1 MDIARYSIRRSTSS
15 WMLLI
20 LLLVGGVL
28 ALTNIGR
35 LEDPEFTLKKAMVIT
50 AYPGSTAQQVE
61 EEVTYRI
68 ENALQE
74 LGNIDHISSISK
86 PGLSQITIDMKTT
99 LRAHEMPQI
108 WDELR
113 RKVNDVTRQLPP
125 GVQQPMVRDD
135 FADVYGIMLAVTGQ
149 GYSYEDIENYTDFLR
164 RELVL
169 VEGVGKV
176 TVAGEQQE
184 QVIVEISRSKLAN
197 VGIPPQQVINL
208 LQTQNLVSDAGRV
221 LSGEERIRLHTTGEF
236 AAVTDLAN
244 LMISNPGADERILL
258 RDVASVRRDYEE
270 IPSHLVRFNGEPS
283 LWLGI
288 SFADDVNVVEVGQ
301 RVEQRLAELKY
312 AQPIGMQWHYIY
324 NQPAEVDASVQNF
337 LLNLA
342 EAVAIVVIALLLTM
356 GLRSGVLIGGVLLIT
371 VLGSFIFMYL
381 MDIQLQ
387 RVSLGALII
396 ALGML
401 VDNAIVIAEGML
413 VGIRRGLSRIQAA
426 SVIVQQNMWPLLGA
440 TAVAVIAFA
449 PIGLSEDASGEYANS
464 LFWVLFIS
472 LFLSWFTAITLTP
485 FLGNLLYRRDARAL
499 SAKEQPEDDDHV
511 YQHWVFRGYRRL
523 LRRFLRWRKTTMLF
537 MLLLLGIAI
546 AGFTTVK
553 QSFFPPSTTPM
564 LFVDVWYPQG
574 TDIRVTAERVGE
586 LEDYLRENYPQLTYV
601 ASTVGRGAPRFT
613 LTYMVEKSYES
624 YGQLILRA
632 ADSSQLRQIDAGLTQ
647 YLNTHQPDV
656 EYKFKPVEMGPSQA
670 AKIEARFSGP
680 DPHVLHQLAAQA
692 EAVMRDDPG
701 IYNLRNDWRQRTKVL
716 QPVFN
721 EAAARRLGITKAD
734 VDSVLKR
741 NFSGQTVG
749 LFRDGTKLLPI
760 VVQAPLAERREIA
773 DWHELQVYSQA
784 LQQNVPL
791 AQVVLNM
798 ELVAEDYLI
807 LRRDRK
813 RTLTVMADHDIFGEE
828 TAAMVLARIRPAIEA
843 IPLPPGYQLQ
853 WGGEHEASKKAT
865 GAVFQALPLAF
876 VVMFIITVLLFSSIR
891 QAGVLWTTVPLS
903 IIGVTLGLALT
914 GQPFG
919 FMALLGFLS
928 LSGMLIKNGVV
939 LLEQIRVESAAG
951 KSALQALE
959 DAAVSRVRPVV
970 MAAVTTILGMVP
982 LLFDDFFVSMAVVIM
997 FGLGFATLLTL
1008 VVVPVMYALVMR
1020 VPRTDTTRASSV
1032 ADS

>member
-1 MDIARYSIRRSTSS
+1 MDIARYSIRRSTTS
-15 WMLLI
+15 WLLLI
-20 LLLVGGVL
+20 LLFVGGVL

-35 LEDPEFTLKKAMVIT
+35 LEDPEFTLKRAMVIT
-50 AYPGSTAQQVE
+50 AYPGASAQQVE
-61 EEVTYRI
+61 EEVTYRL
-68 ENALQE
+68 ENAIQE
-74 LGNIDHISSISK
+74 LGNIDHISSISQ

-99 LRAHEMPQI
+99 LRADDMPQI

-113 RKVNDVTRQLPP
+113 RKVNDVTRRLPP
-125 GVQQPMVRDD
+125 GAQQPMVRDD
-135 FADVYGIMLAVTGQ
+135 FADVYGIMLAVTGS
-149 GYSYEDIENYTDFLR
+149 GYSYEDIKDYTDFLR

-176 TVAGEQQE
+176 LVDGEQQE
-184 QVIVEISRSKLAN
+184 QVFVEISRSKLAN
-197 VGIPPQQVINL
+197 VNIPPQQVVNL
-208 LQTQNLVSDAGRV
+208 LQTQNVVSDAGRV
-221 LSGEERIRLHTTGEF
+221 LSGDERIRLHTTGEF
-236 AAVTDLAN
+236 DKVEDLAN

-258 RDVASVRRDYEE
+258 RDVATVTRDYREVPE
-270 IPSHLVRFNGEPS
+270 HLVRYNGEPS
-283 LWLGI
+283 LWLGV
-288 SFADDVNVVEVGQ
+288 SFGPDVNVVEVGQ

-312 AQPIGMQWHYIY
+312 AQPVGIDVHYIY
-324 NQPAEVDASVQNF
+324 NQPAEVDESVQSF

-356 GLRSGVLIGGVLLIT
+356 GLRSGVLIGSVLLIT

-381 MDIQLQ
+381 LDIQLQ

-413 VGIRRGLSRIQAA
+413 VGVRRGLSRLQAA
-426 SVIVQQNMWPLLGA
+426 SVIVQQNIWPLLGA

-449 PIGLSEDASGEYANS
+449 PIGLSKDASGEYANS

-485 FLGNLLYRRDARAL
+485 FLGNMLYRRDARAK

-511 YQHWVFRGYRRL
+511 YQHWFFQGYRRL
-523 LRRFLRWRKTTMLF
+523 LQRFLKWRKATMLG
-537 MLLLLGIAI
+537 MLVLLIVAI
-546 AGFTTVK
+546 GGFTTIK

-574 TDIRVTAERVGE
+574 TDIRATARQVAE
-586 LEDYLRENYPQLTYV
+586 LESYLQDNYPQLDYV
-601 ASTVGRGAPRFT
+601 ASTIGRGAPRFT

-624 YGQLILRA
+624 YGQIILRA
-632 ADSSQLRQIDAGLTQ
+632 ASNEELAPVHDGLAEYLRQ
-647 YLNTHQPDV
+647 HQPDV
-656 EYKFKPVEMGPSQA
+656 QFKMKPIEMGPSQT
-670 AKIEARFSGP
+670 AKIEARFSGS
-680 DPHVLHQLAAQA
+680 DPLVLHRLAAQA
-692 EAVMRDDPG
+692 EAIMAKDPG
-701 IYNLRNDWRQRTKVL
+701 IRNLRNDWRQRTKVL

-721 EAAARRLGITKAD
+721 EPAARRLGVTKAD
-734 VDSVLKR
+734 VNDVLKR

-749 LFRDGTKLLPI
+749 LFRDGTELMPI
-760 VVQAPLAERREIA
+760 VVRAPLAERREIS
-773 DWHELQVYSQA
+773 DWHELQIYSQA
-784 LQQNVPL
+784 LQQHVPL
-791 AQVVLNM
+791 AQVVSDMRLI
-798 ELVAEDYLI
+798 AEDNLI

-828 TAAMVLARIRPAIEA
+828 TAAMVLERIRPAVEA
-843 IPLPPGYQLQ
+843 IELPVGYQLQ
-853 WGGEHEASKKAT
+853 WGGEHEASQKAT

-903 IIGVTLGLALT
+903 VIGVTLGLALS

-939 LLEQIRVESAAG
+939 LLEQIRVELASGKAAL
-951 KSALQALE
+951 KALE
-959 DAAVSRVRPVV
+959 DAAVSRVRPVM

-982 LLFDDFFVSMAVVIM
+982 LLFDAFFVSMAVVIM

-1008 VVVPVMYALVMR
+1008 IVVPVMYALVMR
-1020 VPRTDTTRASSV
+1020 VPQSGD
-1032 ADS
+1032 

>member
-1 MDIARYSIRRSTSS
+1 MDIARYSIRRSTTS
-15 WMLLI
+15 W
-20 LLLVGGVL
+20 LLLVLLMVGGVL

-50 AYPGSTAQQVE
+50 AYPGASAQQVE
-61 EEVTYRI
+61 EEVTYRL

-74 LGNIDHISSISK
+74 LGNIDHISSISQ
-86 PGLSQITIDMKTT
+86 PGLSQITVDMQTT
-99 LRAHEMPQI
+99 LRADDMPQI

-113 RKVNDVTRQLPP
+113 RKINDVTRRLPP
-125 GVQQPMVRDD
+125 GAQQPIVRDD
-135 FADVYGIMLAVTGQ
+135 FADVYGIMLAVTGD
-149 GYSYEDIENYTDFLR
+149 GYSYEDIKDYTDFLR

-169 VEGVGKV
+169 VDGVGKV
-176 TVAGEQQE
+176 LVDGEQQE
-184 QVIVEISRSKLAN
+184 QVIVEVSRNKLAN

-208 LQTQNLVSDAGRV
+208 LQTQNAVADAGRV
-221 LSGEERIRLHTTGEF
+221 ISGNERIRLHTTGEF
-236 AAVTDLAN
+236 ENVEDLAN

-258 RDVASVRRDYEE
+258 RDVASVRRDYQE
-270 IPSHLVRFNGEPS
+270 IPDHKVRFNGQRS
-283 LWLGI
+283 LWLGV
-288 SFADDVNVVEVGQ
+288 SFGSDVNVVEVGQ

-312 AQPIGMQWHYIY
+312 AQPVGISVDYIY
-324 NQPAEVDASVQNF
+324 NQPAEVETSVQSF

-342 EAVAIVVIALLLTM
+342 EAVAIVVVALLLTM
-356 GLRSGVLIGGVLLIT
+356 GLRSGVLIGSVLLIT

-413 VGIRRGLSRIQAA
+413 VGVRRGLSRLQAA
-426 SVIVQQNMWPLLGA
+426 SVIVQQNIWPLLGA

-449 PIGLSEDASGEYANS
+449 PIGLSKDASGEYANS

-485 FLGNLLYRRDARAL
+485 FLGNILYRRDARAR

-511 YQHWVFRGYRRL
+511 YHHWVFRGYRKL
-523 LRRFLRWRKTTMLF
+523 LRRFLHWRKTTMLG
-537 MLLLLGIAI
+537 MLVLLIVAI
-546 AGFTTVK
+546 GGFTTIK

-574 TDIRVTAERVGE
+574 TDIRATSTQLAE
-586 LEDYLRENYPQLTYV
+586 LEDYLQQNFPELDYV
-601 ASTVGRGAPRFT
+601 ASTIGRGAPRFT

-632 ADSSQLRQIDAGLTQ
+632 ANNEALASVHEGLEAYIKQ
-647 YLNTHQPDV
+647 QQPDV
-656 EYKFKPVEMGPSQA
+656 EFKMKPVEMGPSQT

-680 DPHVLHQLAAQA
+680 DPLVLHQLAAQA
-692 EAVMRDDPG
+692 EAIMAQDSG
-701 IYNLRNDWRQRTKVL
+701 IRNLRNDWRQRTKVL
-716 QPVFN
+716 QPVFD
-721 EAAARRLGITKAD
+721 EPAGRRLGITKAD
-734 VDSVLKR
+734 VTSVLKR
-741 NFSGQTVG
+741 NFNGQTVG
-749 LFRDGTKLLPI
+749 IFRDSTNLMPI
-760 VVQAPLAERREIA
+760 VVRAPLPERRDIS
-773 DWHELQVYSQA
+773 DWHELQIYSQA
-784 LQQNVPL
+784 LQQHIPL
-791 AQVVLNM
+791 AQVVSDM
-798 ELVAEDYLI
+798 RMVAEDNLI

-828 TAAMVLARIRPAIEA
+828 TAAMVLARIRPEIEA
-843 IPLPPGYQLQ
+843 IDLPLGYNLT

-865 GAVFQALPLAF
+865 GAVFQALPFAF
-876 VVMFIITVLLFSSIR
+876 VVMFVITVLLFSSIR
-891 QAGVLWTTVPLS
+891 QAAVLWTAVPLS
-903 IIGVTLGLALT
+903 VIGVTLGLAST

-939 LLEQIRVESAAG
+939 LLEQVRAELAAG
-951 KSALQALE
+951 KQGLVALE

-1008 VVVPVMYALVMR
+1008 IVVPVMYALVMR
-1020 VPRTDTTRASSV
+1020 VHNSNN
-1032 ADS
+1032 

>member
-1 MDIARYSIRRSTSS
+1 MDIARFSIRRSTTS

-20 LLLVGGVL
+20 LLFVGGVL
-28 ALTNIGR
+28 ALTSIGR

-50 AYPGSTAQQVE
+50 TYPGATAQQVE
-61 EEVTYRI
+61 EEVTYRL
-68 ENALQE
+68 ENAIQE
-74 LGNIDHISSISK
+74 LGDIDHVSSISK
-86 PGLSQITIDMKTT
+86 PGLSQITVDMKTT
-99 LRAHEMPQI
+99 LRADDMPQI

-113 RKVNDVTRQLPP
+113 RKVNDVSRRLPP
-125 GVQQPMVRDD
+125 GAGQPMVRDD
-135 FADVYGIMLAVTGQ
+135 FADVYGIMLAITGE
-149 GYSYEDIENYTDFLR
+149 GYSYEDIKDYTDFLR

-169 VEGVGKV
+169 VDGVGKV

-184 QVIVEISRSKLAN
+184 QVIVEISRTKLAN
-197 VGIPPQQVINL
+197 FGIAPQQVVNL
-208 LQTQNLVSDAGRV
+208 LQTQNAVSDAGRV
-221 LSGEERIRLHTTGEF
+221 LSGSERIRLHTTGEF
-236 AAVTDLAN
+236 AEVADLAN
-244 LMISNPGADERILL
+244 LMISNPGANERILL
-258 RDVASVRRDYEE
+258 KDVATVKRDYQE
-270 IPSHLVRFNGEPS
+270 IPSHLVRFNGEDS

-288 SFADDVNVVEVGQ
+288 SFTSDVNVVEVGQ
-301 RVEQRLAELKY
+301 RVEQRLSELKY
-312 AQPIGMQWHYIY
+312 AQPAGMEWRYIY
-324 NQPAEVDASVQNF
+324 NQPAEVDESVQNF

-413 VGIRRGLSRIQAA
+413 VGVRRGLSRIQAA
-426 SVIVQQNMWPLLGA
+426 SVIVQQNIWPLLGA

-449 PIGLSEDASGEYANS
+449 PIGLSKDASGEYANS

-485 FLGNLLYRRDARAL
+485 FLGNILYRRDARAR

-511 YQHWVFRGYRRL
+511 YQHWVFRGYRR
-523 LRRFLRWRKTTMLF
+523 FLNVFLKWRKLTMVG
-537 MLLLLGIAI
+537 MLTLLVLAGV
-546 AGFTTVK
+546 GFTTIK

-574 TDIRVTAERVGE
+574 TDIRATAKQVTE
-586 LEDYLRENYPQLTYV
+586 LEDHLKQEHPELTYV
-601 ASTVGRGAPRFT
+601 ASTIGQGAPRFT

-624 YGQLILRA
+624 YAQLILRA
-632 ADSSQLRQIDAGLTQ
+632 DNNAQLRQIDRDLTA
-647 YLNTHQPDV
+647 YLQQQQPDV
-656 EYKFKPVEMGPSQA
+656 QFKMKPVEMGPSQT

-680 DPHVLHQLAAQA
+680 DPEVLHQLAAEA
-692 EAVMRDDPG
+692 EAIMRKDAG

-716 QPVFN
+716 QPEFN

-734 VDSVLKR
+734 VNDVLKR

-749 LFRDGTKLLPI
+749 VFRDGTELLPI
-760 VVQAPLAERREIA
+760 VVQAPLEERREIA

-784 LQQNVPL
+784 LQRSIPL
-791 AQVVLNM
+791 AQVVNDM
-798 ELVAEDYLI
+798 QLVAEDHLI

-828 TAAMVLARIRPAIEA
+828 TAAMVLERIRPDIEA
-843 IPLPPGYQLQ
+843 IPLPTGYALE
-853 WGGEHEASKKAT
+853 WGGEFEASKKAT
-865 GAVFQALPLAF
+865 SAIFQALPFAF
-876 VVMFIITVLLFSSIR
+876 VVMFVITVLLFSSIR

-903 IIGVTLGLALT
+903 VIGVTLGLALT

-939 LLEQIRVESAAG
+939 LLEQIRVELAAG
-951 KSALQALE
+951 KPALQALE
-959 DAAVSRVRPVV
+959 DAAVSRVRPVM
-970 MAAVTTILGMVP
+970 MAAVTTIVGMIP

-1020 VPRTDTTRASSV
+1020 VPYTDTKEA
-1032 ADS
+1032 